1 MRTAVVADVGW
12 VNGLAA
18 IRSLGRAGA
27 PVIAVDHRRGALGFH
42 SRYAEARLCPDPVS
56 ETGAYVDF
64 LRTLGDE
71 LDAPPPIFPTH
82 DEHLNAIAR
91 HRDELGERFLYPFPG
106 WDVLEPIQS
115 KRHQVER
122 AAELGIPVPRTRTEP
137 TDELGFPVLVK
148 PSDPTGF
155 RRAFRRQAF
164 RCATRA
170 ELDDAFERAR
180 PHDPLVQELIPGG
193 DDALYT
199 LGSYLSRDGEALGV
213 FSGRKLRQTPPGV
226 GTCRVGEA
234 VWVDEVVEQGLALLR
249 GLGFHGLS
257 QVEFKR
263 DPRDGAY
270 KLIEVN
276 PRLFQW
282 HGLAAACGTDLTQIA
297 YFDLLGTPPPPARSN
312 GASASWGP
320 HKVRS
325 TLWGR
330 KRWAITLMRGSRPAL
345 VRPPYVDAILALDDP
360 RPAAAQVV
368 GLVRRRL

>member
-1 MRTAVVADVGW
+1 MPTAVVADAGW

-42 SRYAEARLCPDPVS
+42 SRFADARLCPDPVAD
-56 ETGAYVDF
+56 ERAYVGF
-64 LRTLGDE
+64 LRALGDE
-71 LDAPPPIFPTH
+71 LDAPAPVFPTH

-91 HRDELGERFLYPFPG
+91 GREELGDRFLYPFPA
-106 WDVLEPIQS
+106 WDVLGPIQS
-115 KRHQVER
+115 KRRQVER
-122 AAELGIPVPRTRTEP
+122 ASELGIPIPETRNEP
-137 TDELGFPVLVK
+137 TDELGYPVLVK

-164 RCATRA
+164 RCATRL
-170 ELDDAFERAR
+170 ELDEAFERAR
-180 PHDPLVQELIPGG
+180 PYDPLVQELIPGG

-199 LGSYLSRDGEALGV
+199 LGSYLDREGEALAV
-213 FSGRKLRQTPPGV
+213 FSGRKLRQTPPSV

-234 VWVDEVVEQGLALLR
+234 VWVDTVVEQGLALLR
-249 GLGFHGLS
+249 GLDFHGLS

-263 DPRDGAY
+263 DPRDGRY

-282 HGLAAACGTDLTQIA
+282 HGLAAACGADLPRVA
-297 YFDLLGTPPPPARSN
+297 YFDLLGTPLPAARSN
-312 GASASWGP
+312 GAS
-320 HKVRS
+320 
-325 TLWGR
+325 
-330 KRWAITLMRGSRPAL
+330 KRWAITLMRGTRPAL

-360 RPAAAQVV
+360 RPAVAQVA
-368 GLVRRRL
+368 GLVRRRRR

>member
-27 PVIAVDHRRGALGFH
+27 RVIAIDHRRGALGFH
-42 SRYAEARLCPDPVS
+42 SRFAEARLCPDPVA
-56 ETGAYVDF
+56 EEDAYAAF
-64 LRTLGDE
+64 LRELGDE
-71 LDAPPPIFPTH
+71 LDAPAPIFPTH

-91 HRDELGERFLYPFPG
+91 NREALGERFLYPFPA
-106 WDVLEPIQS
+106 WDVLGPIQS
-115 KRHQVER
+115 KRRQVEGAR
-122 AAELGIPVPRTRTEP
+122 EVGIPVPETRDEP
-137 TDELGFPVLVK
+137 TDELGYPVLVK

-155 RRAFRRQAF
+155 RREFRRQAF
-164 RCATRA
+164 RCVTRA

-180 PHDPLVQELIPGG
+180 PYDPLVQELVPGG
-193 DDALYT
+193 DDELYT
-199 LGSYLSRDGEALGV
+199 LGSYLDRAGEALAV
-213 FSGRKLRQTPPGV
+213 FSGRKLRQTPPSV

-234 VWVDEVVEQGLALLR
+234 VWVDAVVDQGLVLLR

-282 HGLAAACGTDLTQIA
+282 HGLAAACGADLPKVA
-297 YFDLLGTPPPPARSN
+297 YFDLLGAPLPPVRSN
-312 GASASWGP
+312 GAS
-320 HKVRS
+320 
-325 TLWGR
+325 
-330 KRWAITLMRGSRPAL
+330 KRWAITLMGGSRPAL
-345 VRPPYVDAILALDDP
+345 VRPPYVDAILSLDDP
-360 RPAAAQVV
+360 RPAAAQLA
-368 GLVRRRL
+368 GLVRRRLS